1 MREIKTKGYAG
12 KILKVDLTAGEFSYL
27 NTADYAKDYI
37 GGRAI
42 AQRLYWEMVK
52 PDTPAFAPDNCLIF
66 MTGVLTGT
74 GAPSSARMTLVGKS
88 PATYPREINFC
99 SNMAGGFGPALK
111 REGYDG
117 LIITGKSE
125 RPVYLLIQNGTPEL
139 RDAADLLWGLDTYAA
154 KDCLW
159 RRHGKK
165 SEIMTIGQAGENL
178 VREAIIQS
186 SALNSF
192 SQGGFGAVMGSKL
205 LKAVVA
211 VGKGEVRVANPEEL
225 LAVMKNTITKI
236 SKKETEEG
244 KIHQFRN
251 MYGQMPTFLTQEC
264 EQGKAWMHAAAC
276 DSCALAC
283 MTGYKYL
290 DGAGAGVMKCSIG
303 AGLYNKGEFSAE
315 TMEAAATGAL
325 VPMLGRDSLL
335 SNPLWEK
342 YGVNAHFLEMF
353 SQGLK
358 GLLYKLID
366 AGILTEE
373 NTGLPLNMIGKP
385 IFAQELLKK
394 VVFRENAFGND
405 MAEGPARF
413 CEKWGPSAMKLW
425 HENYYEGEATLNV
438 SQYTIKNG
446 GEGNMPDNLCRASG
460 VRIREVL
467 GGYMFYGTLESHDKL
482 DPCYSDRELLNK
494 IRRRVAKKFIGIESA
509 CDDPDDYEHA
519 PVLARY
525 VLCQQEIMD
534 MLGQCAFVYP
544 ILYSNY
550 TEDLT
555 GELVAAQLLNA
566 VTGEAYTEEELSQ
579 VYSMRAI
586 ALERAI
592 MAREGRVRKE
602 DKNPDVMFTDH
613 GGVYDRA
620 SFNHSLVEFY
630 KVMQW
635 DEATGYLKAS
645 ELARLGLED
654 LVPELESYGKVVC

>member
-1 MREIKTKGYAG
+1 MNKAELNGYAG
-12 KILKVDLTAGEFSYL
+12 KILKVDLGTKEFACIDTMDYAGE
-27 NTADYAKDYI
+27 YI

-42 AQRLYWEMVK
+42 AQRLYWELVK
-52 PDTPAFAPDNCLIF
+52 PEISAFDPENCLIF

-74 GAPSSARMTLVGKS
+74 GAPSSSRMTLVGKS

-111 REGYDG
+111 RAGYDG
-117 LIITGKSE
+117 LIVTGQAE
-125 RPVYLLIQNGTPEL
+125 RPVYLLIQEGKAEL
-139 RDAADLLWGLDTYAA
+139 RDAADLLWGLDTFAV

-159 RRHGKK
+159 RRHGKNA
-165 SEIMTIGQAGENL
+165 EILTIGQAGENL

-192 SQGGFGAVMGSKL
+192 SQGGFGAVMGSKR

-211 VGKGEVRVANPEEL
+211 AGKGKVSVAEPEEL
-225 LAVMKNTITKI
+225 LDAMKDTIAKI

-244 KIHQFRN
+244 KVHQFRN
-251 MYGQMPTFLTQEC
+251 NYGVLPSFLAKEVK
-264 EQGKAWMHAAAC
+264 EGKAWMHAAAC
-276 DSCALAC
+276 ESCALAC

-303 AGLYNKGEFSAE
+303 AGLYNKGEYNAE
-315 TMEAAATGAL
+315 TMEAVQKGEF
-325 VPMLGRDSLL
+325 VPILGRDSLL
-335 SNPLWEK
+335 SNPLWER

-353 SQGLK
+353 SQGLE

-373 NTGLPLNMIGKP
+373 NTGLPMDKIGKP
-385 IFAQELLKK
+385 VFAQELLKK
-394 VVFRENAFGND
+394 VVFRENEFGSD

-413 CEKWGPSAMKLW
+413 CEKWGPKAMELW

-446 GEGNMPDNLCRASG
+446 GEGNMPDNLCRATG

-467 GGYMFYGTLESHDKL
+467 GGYMFFGTLESHDKL
-482 DPCYSDRELLNK
+482 DPCYSDRELLKK
-494 IRRRVAKKFIGIESA
+494 IRRRVSRKFIGIENA
-509 CDDPDDYEHA
+509 CDDPDDYEYA
-519 PVLARY
+519 PILARY

-544 ILYSNY
+544 ILYTNY
-550 TEDLT
+550 SEDQT
-555 GELVAAQLLNA
+555 GELVAARFLNA
-566 VTGEAYTEEELSQ
+566 VTGAHYTEEELAEK
-579 VYSMRAI
+579 YAMRAI

-592 MAREGRVRKE
+592 MAREGRSRKE

-613 GGVYDRA
+613 GGAYDRDR
-620 SFNHSLVEFY
+620 FEDSLTEFY
-630 KVMQW
+630 KIMHW
-635 DEATGYLKAS
+635 DESTGYLKES
-645 ELARLGLED
+645 ELARLGLGKLCRE
-654 LVPELESYGKVVC
+654 LQNCGKIVP